1 MLVSNVLT
9 NLELNIENLAIR
21 VVTGEAKSFE
31 DKVPTFLIRTHAIS
45 FQKRKI
51 GNENENV
58 NKNDKKIDPLLPM
71 SDFQCLL
78 GDKKLAISD
87 ISVHLM
93 KEKWLDPLE
102 FHQPGWFSTRFNAF
116 SFPYDYPTLNHPS
129 TILLLKTPL
138 GAQELAEID

>member
-102 FHQPGWFSTRFNAF
+102 FHQPG
-116 SFPYDYPTLNHPS
+116 
-129 TILLLKTPL
+129 
-138 GAQELAEID
+138 